1 MQGLADK
8 AKSQEQRLGSLLKA
22 SKGKDW
28 FHSSGVGFVFH
39 HWSDDFNVG
48 KPAMTLDVRLCF
60 SALGSGE
67 QKAAMNGNE
76 LQQRRPKT
84 LQANL

>member
-1 MQGLADK
+1 M
-8 AKSQEQRLGSLLKA
+8 
-22 SKGKDW
+22 
-28 FHSSGVGFVFH
+28 FH
-39 HWSDDFNVG
+39 HWSGDFNVG